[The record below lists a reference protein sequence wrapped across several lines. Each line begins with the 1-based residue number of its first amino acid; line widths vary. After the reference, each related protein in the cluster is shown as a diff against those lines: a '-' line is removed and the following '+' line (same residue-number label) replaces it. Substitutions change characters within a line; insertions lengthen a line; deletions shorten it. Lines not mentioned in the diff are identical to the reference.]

1 MRRKKR
7 DGFEGQ
13 VLVTF
18 VAALLVLVAFAGLA
32 VDSIGAWRVGQMQL
46 DALQSVK
53 ETVMNA
59 QEAIKFGAGHTGDNA
74 SVDALESVIREH
86 FGNMKT
92 TSAVGKLEVQAYE
105 LPESQSGLA
114 DRYIGVR
121 ISTDGTYKTTIAS
134 AVGLVKI
141 PVKNELVF
149 LVHPYSSR
157 QVWRPTSGAASMS
170 SSYQWRNGVLEGG
183 ITAHS
188 LDWASLDQDLK
199 DLLTS
204 ATGS

>member
-7 DGFEGQ
+7 DGLEGQ

>member
-7 DGFEGQ
+7 DGLEGQ
-13 VLVTF
+13 VLITF
-18 VAALLVLVAFAGLA
+18 VTALLVLVAFAGLA

-183 ITAHS
+183 IAAHS

>member
-1 MRRKKR
+1 MRRDHM
-7 DGFEGQ
+7 DGIPAQ

-18 VAALLVLVAFAGLA
+18 VLALLILIAFAGLA

-59 QEAIKFGAGHTGDNA
+59 QEAVKFGAGHTGANA
-74 SVDALESVIREH
+74 SVDALEDVVREH
-86 FGNMKT
+86 LGNMKST
-92 TSAVGKLEVQAYE
+92 AAVGKIEVQAYE
-105 LPESQSGLA
+105 LPEAQARTS

-121 ISTDGTYKTTIAS
+121 LSTDGVYKSTFA
-134 AVGLVKI
+134 AVVGLEKI

-157 QVWRPTSGAASMS
+157 VVWRPTSDAASMS

-183 ITAHS
+183 ITAHA

>member
-7 DGFEGQ
+7 DGLEGQ

-204 ATGS
+204 AAGS

>member
-13 VLVTF
+13 VLITF

-157 QVWRPTSGAASMS
+157 QVWRPTSAAASMS

-183 ITAHS
+183 VTAHS

>member
-13 VLVTF
+13 VLITF

-157 QVWRPTSGAASMS
+157 QVWRPTSGAASIS

>member
-13 VLVTF
+13 VLITF

-134 AVGLVKI
+134 AVGLVKL

>member
-1 MRRKKR
+1 MLRKKR

-13 VLVTF
+13 VLITF

>member
-13 VLVTF
+13 VLITF

-170 SSYQWRNGVLEGG
+170 SSYQWRNGVLEGR

>member
-13 VLVTF
+13 VLITF
-18 VAALLVLVAFAGLA
+18 VTALLVLVAFAGLA

-92 TSAVGKLEVQAYE
+92 TSGVGKLEVQAYE

>member
-13 VLVTF
+13 VLITF

-92 TSAVGKLEVQAYE
+92 TSAVGKLEVQTYE

-157 QVWRPTSGAASMS
+157 QVWRPSSGAASMS

>member
-13 VLVTF
+13 VLITF

-121 ISTDGTYKTTIAS
+121 ISTDGAYKTTIAS

>member
-13 VLVTF
+13 VLITF

-121 ISTDGTYKTTIAS
+121 ISTDGMYKTTIAS

-204 ATGS
+204 AAGS

>member
-7 DGFEGQ
+7 DSFEGQ
-13 VLVTF
+13 VLITF

>member
-13 VLVTF
+13 VLITF

-204 ATGS
+204 ATES

>member
-13 VLVTF
+13 VLITF
-18 VAALLVLVAFAGLA
+18 VAALLVLVAFADLA

>member
-7 DGFEGQ
+7 DGLEGQ
-13 VLVTF
+13 VLITF

-157 QVWRPTSGAASMS
+157 QVWRPTSGATSMS

>member
-13 VLVTF
+13 VLITF
-18 VAALLVLVAFAGLA
+18 VTALLVLVAFAGLA

-170 SSYQWRNGVLEGG
+170 SSYQWRDGVLQGG

>member
-18 VAALLVLVAFAGLA
+18 VAALLVLVVFAGLA

-157 QVWRPTSGAASMS
+157 QVWRPTSGAASIS

-183 ITAHS
+183 VTAHS

>member
-7 DGFEGQ
+7 DGLEGQ
-13 VLVTF
+13 VLITF
-18 VAALLVLVAFAGLA
+18 VTALLVLVAFAGLA

-121 ISTDGTYKTTIAS
+121 ISTDGMYKTTIAS

-204 ATGS
+204 AAGS

>member
-13 VLVTF
+13 VLITF

-92 TSAVGKLEVQAYE
+92 TSSVGKLEVQAYE

-121 ISTDGTYKTTIAS
+121 ISTDGMYKTTIAS

>member
-1 MRRKKR
+1 M
-7 DGFEGQ
+7 
-13 VLVTF
+13 
-18 VAALLVLVAFAGLA
+18 
-32 VDSIGAWRVGQMQL
+32 
-46 DALQSVK
+46 
-53 ETVMNA
+53 
-59 QEAIKFGAGHTGDNA
+59 
-74 SVDALESVIREH
+74 
-86 FGNMKT
+86 
-92 TSAVGKLEVQAYE
+92 
-105 LPESQSGLA
+105 
-114 DRYIGVR
+114 
-121 ISTDGTYKTTIAS
+121 
-134 AVGLVKI
+134 GLVKI